1 MDRFACPCCGKN
13 EMKEEALKAFEC
25 LESIVGP
32 LKVNSAYRCEKHNR
46 SLNGALKSY
55 HLVGQAFDIP
65 YTNTSKRVE
74 FIKAARKAG
83 YRGIIIYKWGFHLD
97 IRVEEYTAVK

>member
-1 MDRFACPCCGKN
+1 MDRFACPCCGKS
-13 EMKEEALKAFEC
+13 EMKEEALKALQK
-25 LESIVGP
+25 LEEMMGVRQI
-32 LKVNSAYRCEKHNR
+32 NSAFRCEKHNR
-46 SLNGALKSY
+46 AVKGALKSY

-83 YRGIIIYKWGFHLD
+83 FRGIIIYKWGFHLD